1 MSHEI
6 LRLYFCASS
15 RSSASRSSRRELIAA
30 AAASPV
36 RKIAGEPIFVS
47 DGQTIRSDPLYTLSL
62 RKSGR
67 KESLSLIQ
75 VETVQDMLLKFIKTV
90 ERRLEE
96 THDHRP
102 SSE

>member
-1 MSHEI
+1 MFLKFIMVLLKECRTRFLDSS
-6 LRLYFCASS
+6 FAPCSS

-30 AAASPV
+30 AAASPI

-75 VETVQDMLLKFIKTV
+75 VETV
-90 ERRLEE
+90 
-96 THDHRP
+96 
-102 SSE
+102 